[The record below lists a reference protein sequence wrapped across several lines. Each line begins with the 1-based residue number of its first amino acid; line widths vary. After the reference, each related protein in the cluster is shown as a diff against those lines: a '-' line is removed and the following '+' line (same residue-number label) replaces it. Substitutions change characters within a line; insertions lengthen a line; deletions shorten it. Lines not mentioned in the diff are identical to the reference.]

1 MLGFSILFT
10 DLSNFT
16 GDNAS
21 FMKEVNLMREKLA
34 AIEAESGFLKQT
46 AMTLE
51 KGDEGT
57 KILTEIAQHLRKLN
71 S

>member
-1 MLGFSILFT
+1 
-10 DLSNFT
+10 
-16 GDNAS
+16 
-21 FMKEVNLMREKLA
+21 MKEVNLMREKLA